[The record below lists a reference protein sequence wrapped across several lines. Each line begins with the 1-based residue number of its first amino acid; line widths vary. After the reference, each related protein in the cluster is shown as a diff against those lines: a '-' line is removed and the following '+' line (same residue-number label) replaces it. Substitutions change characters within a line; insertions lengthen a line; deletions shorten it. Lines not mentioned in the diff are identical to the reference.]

1 MDKIPGLKI
10 LLTTL
15 YRHINMLVT
24 VVPGCAVIFTVLA
37 FTSFPVITFAQSS
50 WPGIHVEILEI
61 KNSRG
66 KIACALF
73 ESPEGFPSKFLHY
86 ATNIVLIEIRNT
98 RARCN
103 FAEIPEGTY
112 ALAVIHDENMNGKFD
127 TNWLGIPRE
136 GYGFSN
142 DVKVRGSAPS
152 FDAAGF
158 RYEGQTMEM
167 TITLNY

>member
-1 MDKIPGLKI
+1 MYKKSVLKI
-10 LLTTL
+10 MLSTL
-15 YRHINMLVT
+15 VKHNTKLISLV
-24 VVPGCAVIFTVLA
+24 VGCAVIFAALV
-37 FTSFPVITFAQSS
+37 FTNLPVVTFAQPS

-73 ESPEGFPSKFLHY
+73 ESAEGFPSKFLHH

-98 RARCN
+98 QARCN
-103 FAEIPEGTY
+103 FAEIPQGTY
-112 ALAVIHDENMNGKFD
+112 ALAVIHDENMNGKLD
-127 TNWLGIPRE
+127 TNWLGIPKE

-142 DVKVRGSAPS
+142 DVKARGSAPS

>member
-1 MDKIPGLKI
+1 MDKKSVLKI
-10 LLTTL
+10 SFSILV
-15 YRHINMLVT
+15 RHSTKLNPLV
-24 VVPGCAVIFTVLA
+24 VRCAVIFAVLVFA
-37 FTSFPVITFAQSS
+37 NLPVITFAQPS

-73 ESPEGFPSKFLHY
+73 ESAEGFPSRFLHH
-86 ATNIVLIEIRNT
+86 ATDIVLTEIRNT

-103 FAEIPEGTY
+103 FVEIPQGTY
-112 ALAVIHDENMNGKFD
+112 ALAVIHDENMNGELD
-127 TNWLGIPRE
+127 TNWLGVPKE

-142 DVKVRGSAPS
+142 DVKIRGGAPS